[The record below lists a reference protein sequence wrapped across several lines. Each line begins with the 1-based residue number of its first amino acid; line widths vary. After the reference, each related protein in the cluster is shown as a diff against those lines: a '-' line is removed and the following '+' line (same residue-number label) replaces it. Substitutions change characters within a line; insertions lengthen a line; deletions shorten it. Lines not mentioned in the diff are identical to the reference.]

1 MAASRPPSL
10 SFPPYQA
17 SSKFPRSATVR
28 SVLSAHLFMTLYNE
42 VIKVIQGCMWLLPH
56 HTLSMGP
63 LWFASTG
70 LLKKTCLLGPDKC
83 ICLLDVI
90 AADLNV
96 FLLAD
101 AVIGI
106 SCAVLVLLYIFQ
118 RLGTSKLGVAF
129 APVILL
135 WFFSNFCVGIYNI
148 VTWYPGAPS
157 PSPSSYQLHP
167 ALQHECFPAFCV
179 NTLTGPA
186 CD

>member
-1 MAASRPPSL
+1 MHVAPATPYIIHGAFVVCKHWVVEEDL
-10 SFPPYQA
+10 SFG
-17 SSKFPRSATVR
+17 PRQM
-28 SVLSAHLFMTLYNE
+28 HLLMF
-42 VIKVIQGCMWLLPH
+42 
-56 HTLSMGP
+56 
-63 LWFASTG
+63 
-70 LLKKTCLLGPDKC
+70 
-83 ICLLDVI
+83 LLDVI